1 MVTTA
6 AAQVWVTA
14 PAAWAGW
21 QRRVGELDVVERA
34 RLASLRPP
42 DTARAYAVLHL
53 LARDVLAGVVGG
65 SPAGIVMTRSC
76 PRCGAEHGPPR
87 LVGHPA
93 LHVSLSRTTGL
104 VVVAVTTDAPVG
116 VDVES
121 VAATGFAGFDAVATH
136 PSERGPGRDDHDRA
150 RSWVRKECALK
161 ALGVGLRADPTTVRE
176 PSPGRAR
183 TVLPGHPPVLVLDV
197 PLDAVPGTQGY
208 VAALALAAPRA
219 DHDPTRA
226 VEPVP
231 DIDVLDDTTTVD
243 TIDTINVVVHAGA
256 GACRRPR

>member
-1 MVTTA
+1 MRTA

-14 PAAWAGW
+14 PAAWADW

-76 PRCGAEHGPPR
+76 TRCGADHGPPR

-104 VVVAVTTDAPVG
+104 VIVA
-116 VDVES
+116 
-121 VAATGFAGFDAVATH
+121 
-136 PSERGPGRDDHDRA
+136 
-150 RSWVRKECALK
+150 
-161 ALGVGLRADPTTVRE
+161 TTVRE
-176 PSPGRAR
+176 PSPGQAR
-183 TVLPGHPPVLVLDV
+183 TVLPGHPPVIVLDV

-208 VAALALAAPRA
+208 VAALAVTATRA
-219 DHDPTRA
+219 DHDPRGA

-231 DIDVLDDTTTVD
+231 DSDVLEHTTA
-243 TIDTINVVVHAGA
+243 IDTIGTVEVVVHAGA
-256 GACRRPR
+256 CRGPR